1 MGVNTNMAKMTKDQV
16 DRVVKAVQNHYFSE
30 NPPPKFVQV
39 DLKTVRHDKIDASYF
54 CAKATIEVDT
64 AQGTKKHSVHIRF
77 RIDAKDRLVGQ
88 SIGYL

>member
-1 MGVNTNMAKMTKDQV
+1 MGINTNMAKMTKAQV
-16 DRVVKAVQNHYFSE
+16 DRVVKAVQTHYFSE
-30 NPPPKFVQV
+30 NPPPKLVQV
-39 DLKTVRHDKIDASYF
+39 ETKTVRPDKIDVGYF